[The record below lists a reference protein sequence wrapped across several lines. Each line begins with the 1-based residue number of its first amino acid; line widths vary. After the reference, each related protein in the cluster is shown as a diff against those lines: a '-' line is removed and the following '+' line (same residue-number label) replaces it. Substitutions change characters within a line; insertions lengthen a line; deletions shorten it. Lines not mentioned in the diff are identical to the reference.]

1 MIVQNSVDKI
11 VTLTINRPNKANA
24 LTESMLVSLIEAL
37 DAAADS
43 PTRAVI
49 VTGNGRT
56 FSAGA
61 DLDEARAGLVQ
72 SDLWNRLSARMATM
86 PCLTIAAINGT
97 IAGGAFGMMLA
108 SDIRIAVPSA
118 QFFYPVMRLGFLP
131 PESDPRRLAALI
143 GVGRAKMILMA
154 GARISADEAR
164 NWGLVDQVVQPERL
178 IPVAQGL
185 ATDVLSASPE
195 HVMAIKSMIA

>member
-1 MIVQNSVDKI
+1 
-11 VTLTINRPNKANA
+11 
-24 LTESMLVSLIEAL
+24 
-37 DAAADS
+37 
-43 PTRAVI
+43 
-49 VTGNGRT
+49 
-56 FSAGA
+56 
-61 DLDEARAGLVQ
+61 
-72 SDLWNRLSARMATM
+72 MATM